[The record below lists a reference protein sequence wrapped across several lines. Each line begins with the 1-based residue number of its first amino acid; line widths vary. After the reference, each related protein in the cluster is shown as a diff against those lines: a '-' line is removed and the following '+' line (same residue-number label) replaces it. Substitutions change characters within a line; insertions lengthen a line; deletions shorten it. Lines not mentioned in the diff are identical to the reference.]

1 MKFATKAIHTP
12 FNKEDSYGALRMPVY
27 DNAAF
32 ETKDAETLEEA
43 FRVIKPM
50 HTYSRISNPTV
61 EYFESVIKN
70 LTGSL
75 GVIALSSGM
84 AATSNVFF
92 AIAQVGDNFITSKNL
107 FGNTYSFFEDTLK
120 PFGVSFKYADLTHP
134 ENIEELIDANTRGIF
149 LETITNPQL
158 EVADIKKISE
168 IAKKHNLIV
177 IADSTITPLCFFNA
191 KELGINIEVISSTK
205 YISGGATSM
214 GGIII
219 DHGTFDWNHI
229 PKFSTYVKKYN
240 KFAFIA
246 KLRKEVFRNIGA
258 CLSAHNAYLQT
269 LGLETFYLRI
279 KKSCQNAQVLAEWF
293 EKQKLIVHVN
303 YPGLASSPFHETS
316 KIEFGTLHGALL
328 TINFSDKEYCYAFM
342 NNLKLIRRATNLNDN
357 KTLIIHPASTI
368 YCEYPP
374 EVRLELGVSD
384 TLIRLAVG
392 IEEPEDLIEDL
403 SQSFNLLLEKKQKE
417 IKH

>member
-12 FNKEDSYGALRMPVY
+12 FSKQDTNGALRMPVY
-27 DNAAF
+27 DNVAF
-32 ETKDAETLEEA
+32 EAEDAETLEEA
-43 FRVIKPM
+43 FRGTKSLHV
-50 HTYSRISNPTV
+50 YSRISNPTV
-61 EYFESVIKN
+61 EYFESVIRN

-75 GVIALSSGM
+75 GVISLSSGM

-92 AIAQVGDNFITSKNL
+92 GIAQAGDNFITSKNL

-120 PFGVSFKYADLTHP
+120 PFGVSFKYTDLTSA
-134 ENIEELIDANTRGIF
+134 ESIEKLVDANTRGIF

-168 IAKKHNLIV
+168 IAKKHHLV
-177 IADSTITPLCFFNA
+177 LIADSTITPLCFFDA

-219 DHGTFDWNHI
+219 DHGTFDWNYI
-229 PKFSTYVKKYN
+229 PKLSTYAKKYD

-246 KLRKEVFRNIGA
+246 KLRKEVFRNLGA

-269 LGLETFYLRI
+269 LGLETFYMRI
-279 KKSCQNAQVLAEWF
+279 NKSCRNAQVIAEWLEK
-293 EKQKLIVHVN
+293 EKQISHVN
-303 YPGLASSPFHETS
+303 FPGLPSSKFHETS
-316 KIEFGTLHGALL
+316 KHQFGGLHGALL
-328 TINFSDKEYCYAFM
+328 TFDLPNKESCFEFM
-342 NNLKLIRRATNLNDN
+342 NNLKFIRRATNLNDN
-357 KTLIIHPASTI
+357 KTLIVHPASTI

-374 EVRLELGVSD
+374 EIQKELGVTD
-384 TLIRLAVG
+384 TMIRLAVG
-392 IEEPEDLIEDL
+392 IEEPEDLIEDIW
-403 SQSFNLLLEKKQKE
+403 QSLKLLA
-417 IKH
+417 